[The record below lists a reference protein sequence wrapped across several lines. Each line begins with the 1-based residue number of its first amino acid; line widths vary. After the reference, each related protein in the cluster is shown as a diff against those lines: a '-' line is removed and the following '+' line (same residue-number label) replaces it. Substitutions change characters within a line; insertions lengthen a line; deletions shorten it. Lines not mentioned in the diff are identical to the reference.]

1 MVDFEIRLG
10 LSPTDLTARA
20 VQNKRP
26 DDWQDLSPDD
36 DVELR
41 LILENFPGQVVK
53 SRLFRDE
60 KTIWVKRD
68 KVVDISRLLRDNA
81 ETRFNFLSD
90 LTVVDLLKIPA
101 HGDERFEI
109 VYNLYS
115 LSTFKRLRLKA
126 IVPESDPT
134 IDTVE
139 TVWPASN
146 WLERE
151 VYDLFGIVFNNHTD
165 LRRIQMPDDWIGHPL
180 RKDYPMG
187 GEQVEFSFNVRKS

>member
-1 MVDFEIRLG
+1 MVDFDIRLG
-10 LSPTDLTARA
+10 LSPADLTARE

-26 DDWQDLSPDD
+26 DDWKDLSADD
-36 DVELR
+36 DIELR
-41 LILENFPGQVVK
+41 LILENFPGQVVN
-53 SRLFRDE
+53 SRLFRGE

-68 KVVDISRLLRDNA
+68 KIVAILTILRDNV
-81 ETRFNFLSD
+81 ETAFNFLSD
-90 LTVVDLLKIPA
+90 LTAVDQLKVHAPSQ
-101 HGDERFEI
+101 ERFEI

-115 LSTFKRLRLKA
+115 MSTFKRLRVKA
-126 IVPESDPT
+126 IVPEDDTT
-134 IDTVE
+134 IDSVE
-139 TVWPASN
+139 TVWPAAN

-151 VYDLFGIVFNNHTD
+151 VYDLFGITFNNHSD

>member
-1 MVDFEIRLG
+1 MVDFDIRLG
-10 LSPTDLTARA
+10 LSPADLVARN
-20 VQNKRP
+20 VSNKRP
-26 DDWQDLSPDD
+26 DDWIDLSADD

-41 LILENFPGQVVK
+41 LLLESFPGQVVK

-68 KVVDISRLLRDNA
+68 RIVDICFLLRNSD
-81 ETRFNFLSD
+81 ETRFNFVSD
-90 LTVVDLLKIPA
+90 LTCVDLLKMQAPS
-101 HGDERFEI
+101 DERFEV

-115 LSTFKRLRLKA
+115 LATFKRLRLKA
-126 IVPESDPT
+126 IVPESDPS

-139 TVWPASN
+139 IVWPAAN

-151 VYDLFGIVFNNHTD
+151 IYDLFGLTFNNHSD

-180 RKDYPMG
+180 RKDYPIG